1 MMEVFDLRMK
11 ELKYVKELVLIRYPK
26 SV

>member
-1 MMEVFDLRMK
+1 MEVFDLRMK